1 MPIYEVY
8 SQGTTHY
15 LVMEFVEGRNLR
27 DFVKIRK
34 KLEPPEA
41 TKLMIDIASGL
52 RYAFEHGLTHRD
64 LKMTNVLVT
73 SMGRAKLVDFGLA
86 AIDEALDEILPEVPT
101 NARTIDYAALER
113 ATGVRKDDTR
123 SDIYFLGCIYYHM
136 LAGVPPLAETRDRVQ
151 RLNKTRFLDVV
162 PLQQLDAGIPHYV
175 ALVANKAMMLDVNR
189 RYQTPAAALAD
200 LELAARR
207 LAVEGAGGDMDPR
220 ERERLAAMLVRP
232 EDQRTVMIVESNV
245 RMQDLLREGLKKAG
259 YRVLVISDPE
269 RAISR
274 LYQDASAA
282 ECVLLNAQEI
292 GQAALNVFNQ
302 FAEDQRTSET
312 PAVLLLDE
320 PQRAWAAEAKT
331 DERRV
336 VLHMPITM
344 KQLRATLSALL
355 PARQNAAGPDQG

>member
-1 MPIYEVY
+1 
-8 SQGTTHY
+8 
-15 LVMEFVEGRNLR
+15 
-27 DFVKIRK
+27 
-34 KLEPPEA
+34 
-41 TKLMIDIASGL
+41 
-52 RYAFEHGLTHRD
+52 
-64 LKMTNVLVT
+64 
-73 SMGRAKLVDFGLA
+73 
-86 AIDEALDEILPEVPT
+86 
-101 NARTIDYAALER
+101 
-113 ATGVRKDDTR
+113 
-123 SDIYFLGCIYYHM
+123 
-136 LAGVPPLAETRDRVQ
+136 
-151 RLNKTRFLDVV
+151 
-162 PLQQLDAGIPHYV
+162 
-175 ALVANKAMMLDVNR
+175 
-189 RYQTPAAALAD
+189 
-200 LELAARR
+200 
-207 LAVEGAGGDMDPR
+207 MDPR

-355 PARQNAAGPDQG
+355 PARQNAAGQDQG